1 MSDAEL
7 SFPARDFPAYSNTFN
22 RKFVRLNQITMIKN
36 FWFNFIQQL
45 ATGTSICRLQ
55 Y

>member
-22 RKFVRLNQITMIKN
+22 RKFVRLNQITMIQISSLII
-36 FWFNFIQQL
+36 FNN
-45 ATGTSICRLQ
+45 
-55 Y
+55 